1 MNTSRNDQF
10 TQRVQTVYDH
20 TETLYESI
28 RQSGIWQNPQI
39 IISCLEELRLA
50 LEQLQ
55 VAEEELRQQNEAL
68 ILAHETISIEQQR
81 YRDLFEFAPDS
92 YMVTDLHGVVR
103 EANRIAA
110 ALLNI
115 EQKYLLGK
123 PLANFIPESQRRSF
137 RLMLNQLLT
146 IQRVQ
151 EWELLMRRRNGETF
165 NAALTVETVYD
176 IDRQPTGLRW
186 LMRDITARKQAEAQI
201 QQVQLQNLELLE
213 TDRLKNQFIANIS
226 HELRTPL
233 NAILGFTELMQRY
246 VEQQSSEQQ
255 NSGQKPNLQLSGM
268 VERVFRNGRH
278 LLALIEEMLDF
289 SGLKAE
295 RLKLHVEPLDI
306 VELVR
311 LVVEEIRPLAD
322 QKALEIRVNAVP
334 ECIAVVNDPIRLRQ
348 ILVNLLSNAI
358 KFTDKGSVTVEVA
371 ELPNE
376 KIVLMVHDTG
386 MGIAEAD
393 LPHIFSEFWQANPS
407 TTRSQGGTGLGLAI
421 VRAIVELMQ
430 GCISVD
436 SQLEQGTTVRI
447 EIPQWLFIDAPNL
460 LGREVLP
467 DR

>member
-1 MNTSRNDQF
+1 MNTLRNDQF

-28 RQSGIWQNPQI
+28 RQSGIWQNPQL

-68 ILAHETISIEQQR
+68 VSAHKTISIEQQR
-81 YRDLFEFAPDS
+81 YRDLFEFAPDG
-92 YMVTDLHGVVR
+92 YVVTDLHGVVR

-110 ALLNI
+110 AMLNI

-123 PLANFIPESQRRSF
+123 PLVNFIPESHRRSF
-137 RLMLNQLLT
+137 RLMLNQLPT

-151 EWELLMRRRNGETF
+151 EWELLMRRRSGETF

-176 IDRQPTGLRW
+176 MGRQPTGLRW
-186 LMRDITARKQAEAQI
+186 LMRDITARKQAEAQL
-201 QQVQLQNLELLE
+201 QQIQLQNLELLE

-246 VEQQSSEQQ
+246 VEQQNSEQQ
-255 NSGQKPNLQLSGM
+255 NASQKPYLQLSGM
-268 VERVFRNGRH
+268 VERIFRNGRH

-289 SGLKAE
+289 SRLKAE
-295 RLKLHVEPLDI
+295 RLKLNVEPLDI

-311 LVVEEIRPLAD
+311 QVVEETRPLAD
-322 QKALEIRVNAVP
+322 QKALEIRVDAVP

-358 KFTDKGSVTVEVA
+358 KFTDKGSVIVEVA
-371 ELPNE
+371 ELPDE
-376 KIVLMVHDTG
+376 KIVLMVQDTG
-386 MGIAEAD
+386 IGIAEAD
-393 LPHIFSEFWQANPS
+393 LPHIFSEFWQVNSS

-436 SQLEQGTTVRI
+436 SQLDHGTTVRI
-447 EIPQWLFIDAPNL
+447 EIPQWLFIDAPDL
-460 LGREVLP
+460 LG
-467 DR
+467 